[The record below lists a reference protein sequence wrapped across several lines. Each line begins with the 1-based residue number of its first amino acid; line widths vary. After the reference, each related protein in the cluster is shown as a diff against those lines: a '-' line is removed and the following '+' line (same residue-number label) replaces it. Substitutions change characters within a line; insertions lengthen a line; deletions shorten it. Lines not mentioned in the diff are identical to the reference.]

1 MPSAGW
7 HGTTSQLENTGGGG
21 AGDESSLRK
30 EEVLSPIEQARRL
43 SITFDP
49 QVKLC
54 GGAQM
59 MLQEPLPKSS
69 KTKDFSL
76 TTEAEPCT
84 NESGFTGL
92 DDSSSFGLSS
102 PPRSRRNSTI
112 RERRRVTAAHKF
124 LLSPAPTLNDTSDC
138 VSSLTSD
145 STLISPMSEIHTPL
159 DLERSYFGQ
168 DMIQSSLEDG
178 VRPPSFL
185 GTPPWPQALEKN
197 DLPRNRS
204 FILEPRPKSRSKRR
218 SLGERSLNS
227 CSNGLSP
234 AQMFLQSFGKPAP
247 QPQQQLEPDSEGQEV
262 GSYVL
267 GREIGSGGFSTVK
280 EAITI
285 EDGIEIKHAVKIV
298 RKRVRDDDSENDK
311 VQAEFDREVDLWRY
325 LYHPNVLSL
334 VSVFDTPFATFA
346 FMPLYTDGNLFEL
359 MRRPENRQGLSAK
372 RAQRY
377 SLQLACALRYLHE
390 DMRIVHGD
398 VKLENC
404 LLDMTNDAE
413 EGGKI
418 VLCDFGL
425 AKFIK
430 NPHDVD
436 DEKDRPQKPLQK
448 QQPEAETFCITGSL
462 PYSAPEMIQ
471 PSTATVVDGPYSG
484 AVDIWAFAVTV
495 FALHTG
501 SLPFNHA
508 LPQKLT
514 AMITSGVWDIEKL
527 RNCWGLVEVGKTEAE
542 KVVQVVKGGLC
553 TNVTRRWNIRDVLE
567 SAWLEGFGSESP

>member
-1 MPSAGW
+1 M
-7 HGTTSQLENTGGGG
+7 L
-21 AGDESSLRK
+21 
-30 EEVLSPIEQARRL
+30 
-43 SITFDP
+43 
-49 QVKLC
+49 
-54 GGAQM
+54 
-59 MLQEPLPKSS
+59 LQEPLPKSS
-69 KTKDFSL
+69 KTKSTSS
-76 TTEAEPCT
+76 TTDAESCS
-84 NESGFTGL
+84 NESDFTGL
-92 DDSSSFGLSS
+92 DDSSSFGLLS

-124 LLSPAPTLNDTSDC
+124 LLSPTPTLSDEADC

-145 STLISPMSEIHTPL
+145 STLISPTSEIHTPP
-159 DLERSYFGQ
+159 DNERSYFGQ
-168 DMIQSSLEDG
+168 DMIQSPLDDG
-178 VRPPSFL
+178 TRPPSFL
-185 GTPPWPQALEKN
+185 GTSPWPEALEKE
-197 DLPRNRS
+197 DIPRNKS
-204 FILEPRPKSRSKRR
+204 FAHEPRPKSRSNRR
-218 SLGERSLNS
+218 SLSERSLNS
-227 CSNGLSP
+227 CSNGISP
-234 AQMFLQSFGKPAP
+234 ARMFLQSFAKPAP
-247 QPQQQLEPDSEGQEV
+247 RPQQPIEPDSEGQEV

-280 EAITI
+280 EAFTI
-285 EDGIEIKHAVKIV
+285 EDGIEVKHAVKIV
-298 RKRVRDDDSENDK
+298 RKRVHNDDSENDK

-359 MRRPENRQGLSAK
+359 MKRPENRQGLSAK

-413 EGGKI
+413 EGGNI
-418 VLCDFGL
+418 ILCDFGL

-430 NPHDVD
+430 NPHDD
-436 DEKDRPQKPLQK
+436 DDNRPQKPPQK
-448 QQPEAETFCITGSL
+448 QPEAETFCITGSL

-471 PSTATVVDGPYSG
+471 PSTTTADEPCSP

-501 SLPFNHA
+501 TLPFNHA
-508 LPQKLT
+508 LPQKLA

-527 RNCWGLVEVGKTEAE
+527 RSSWGLVEAGKTETE

-553 TNVTRRWNIRDVLE
+553 TNVTRRWNIRDVLD
-567 SAWLEGFGSESP
+567 SAWLENFGIESP